1 MKFTLSNPARSK
13 SARSKPALS
22 KLARALPFAIV
33 LIGVTSI
40 TSWVQAAE
48 KRIALVI
55 GNGAYQT
62 APLTTP
68 ANDAGLIAQTLQAA
82 GFDVVGARDLDMAT
96 MRAAVREFI
105 DKANASGPD
114 TVAAVYFSGYGLQF
128 DGDNYLIPVDA
139 KLARDSD
146 IPLEGLR
153 ASDLTKALTAVPLK
167 ARIVILDAARK
178 NSFANSSAQIAG
190 GLTLVQP
197 DAGTLI
203 AFNAAPG
210 TVGPDEKDA
219 YSPYATALVEM
230 IKQGGLPLNDLF
242 EQVRLRVNDLTQG
255 GELPWQLSRIDTPFL
270 FFERKPETQ
279 AAAAKNPP
287 QRLADLRTK
296 PLRDF
301 SAHDAYLAALA
312 RDNMRDYL
320 DFLAVYPRDPLAKR
334 VRAIVAARREA
345 STWRESYSRDTPEAY
360 WSYVRRYPKGPHIY
374 DARRRLNTLS
384 ASYDPPP
391 RFAEIEYDIAPP
403 PEDEFVYVRRPYVY
417 FDDPEYDL
425 PPPPRA
431 PVFFL
436 AVRPVYFERL
446 PPPPRPVYEYTLP
459 SPNYYPVD
467 YGVERP
473 RDLAPPPVNVI
484 SVNIH
489 NTVVVNEVNNTT
501 IITDQ
506 GGKVLPPPAV
516 MLAPADQPA
525 SNGSGSGVLP
535 AAAAIGAAAVA
546 LPFVVNKLKP
556 QPVPAST
563 QQPPAAPGTVPADG
577 AKPQPLPADPAA
589 PAKPAQNP
597 PPAQPAPGAVPP
609 KGTLPLPVAPDAAK
623 GGVTPAPNGAVKPAT
638 PAPVTTAPAT
648 PAPVTPAPAAPA
660 PVKPAPVSPAPAVDQ
675 SGKVVAPVKPND
687 APLKDAPL
695 KGTLPLPAPGATAPA
710 APLKPLPVAPA
721 IVKPAAPALDA
732 PAAKLPLPV
741 PAAPKVITPDAPA
754 PVVPKPVVPKL
765 PDAPAVVKPVVP
777 APLDAKPVVKP
788 AAPVLNAA
796 PPAQKPAVVAPP
808 KVQELPKAIEPPK
821 AVMPPKAP
829 DQPKAPPAPKVQE
842 TPKVQEAPKAFTPPK
857 PAPAPAP
864 KAEPAPIAKPA
875 PAPAPAPAPK
885 PAPAPAPQPK
895 AEPAPAA
902 KPAPKLPLCDQPGQP
917 KCQ

>member
-1 MKFTLSNPARSK
+1 MKSTRSKLARSK
-13 SARSKPALS
+13 F
-22 KLARALPFAIV
+22 ARALPFAIV

-55 GNGAYQT
+55 GNGAYQS

-68 ANDAGLIAQTLQAA
+68 ANDAGLVAQTLQAA
-82 GFDVVGARDLDMAT
+82 GFDVVGARDLDTAT
-96 MRAAVREFI
+96 LRASIREFL
-105 DKANASGPD
+105 DKANVSGPD

-128 DGDNYLIPVDA
+128 EGDNYLIPVDA
-139 KLARDSD
+139 RLARDSD

-178 NSFANSSAQIAG
+178 NPFAKSSAQIAG

-255 GELPWQLSRIDTPFL
+255 GELPWQASRIDAPFL

-279 AAAAKNPP
+279 AAAANNPP
-287 QRLADLRTK
+287 QRLAELRTK

-320 DFLAVYPRDPLAKR
+320 DFLAVYPKDPLAKR

-345 STWRESYSRDTPEAY
+345 STWRESYARDTPEAY
-360 WSYVRRYPKGPHIY
+360 WSYIRRYPKGPHIY

-384 ASYDPPP
+384 ASYDPPQQ
-391 RFAEIEYDIAPP
+391 FAEIEYDIAPP

-467 YGVERP
+467 RGVERP

-489 NTVVVNEVNNTT
+489 NTVVVNEVNNSTV
-501 IITDQ
+501 ITDQ
-506 GGKVLPPPAV
+506 AGKVLPPPAPAAI
-516 MLAPADQPA
+516 LAPADQPA
-525 SNGSGSGVLP
+525 GNSATSGVLP
-535 AAAAIGAAAVA
+535 AAAAVGAAAVA

-556 QPVPAST
+556 QPVPAAT
-563 QQPPAAPGTVPADG
+563 QPPAVPGVAPGGAPAGG
-577 AKPQPLPADPAA
+577 AKPQPLPATPDASKGGILPA
-589 PAKPAQNP
+589 PA
-597 PPAQPAPGAVPP
+597 
-609 KGTLPLPVAPDAAK
+609 
-623 GGVTPAPNGAVKPAT
+623 GAVKPVV
-638 PAPVTTAPAT
+638 PAPVTVAPATPAPAT
-648 PAPVTPAPAAPA
+648 PAPVTPAPAQ
-660 PVKPAPVSPAPAVDQ
+660 AVDS
-675 SGKVVAPVKPND
+675 SGKVIAPLKPND
-687 APLKDAPL
+687 AKPGDVPLKDAPL
-695 KGTLPLPAPGATAPA
+695 KGTLPLPAPGTPAPVAPA
-710 APLKPLPVAPA
+710 PVAPLKPAPVAPA
-721 IVKPAAPALDA
+721 IVKPAAPALDT

-741 PAAPKVITPDAPA
+741 PAAPKVIAPDAPA
-754 PVVPKPVVPKL
+754 PIVPKPVVPKPVVPKL
-765 PDAPAVVKPVVP
+765 PDAPVAKPATA
-777 APLDAKPVVKP
+777 APLEAKPAVKP
-788 AAPVLNAA
+788 AAPAPNAA
-796 PPAQKPAVVAPP
+796 PPAQKPAVIAPP
-808 KVQELPKAIEPPK
+808 KVQELPK

-829 DQPKAPPAPKVQE
+829 DQPKAPPAPKLQE
-842 TPKVQEAPKAFTPPK
+842 APKVQEAPKAFAPK
-857 PAPAPAP
+857 PAPAPQP
-864 KAEPAPIAKPA
+864 KAEPAPAPKPA
-875 PAPAPAPAPK
+875 PAPAPAPK
-885 PAPAPAPQPK
+885 PAPAPQPK